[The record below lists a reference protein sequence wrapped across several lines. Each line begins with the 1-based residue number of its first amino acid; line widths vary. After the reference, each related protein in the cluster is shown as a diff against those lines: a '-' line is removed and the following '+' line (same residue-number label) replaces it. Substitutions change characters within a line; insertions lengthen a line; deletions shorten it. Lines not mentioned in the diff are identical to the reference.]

1 MYRPPRNTPIS
12 IPSSSFASRS
22 FHHGIEH
29 SRQPPSGKCNA
40 TSMDIDSSP
49 TEVKNPIQADTESQ
63 KVNNF
68 KNVPSVEEKAKPSQL
83 ASSRFDSWLIQNV
96 RKITSKTY
104 PANKAPLFK
113 LENTLEAAQINTAIL
128 ERFDWNFE
136 KAIDAQHNTIMQAGS
151 EYRPLEDLESIF
163 KHHKDWE
170 KLKVLLTK
178 GVVYGF
184 DKDKVYTEEMRKSD
198 LANEMKKGNS
208 KSTHGLE
215 DVIMKNYT
223 KEITRAW
230 MIPFLKSSLM
240 KVVGVGVIPIGV
252 ASQWTMDKDN
262 NRVIKNRTTHN
273 LSNKMKSGF
282 SWNGMLDEDLMEPCL
297 FGWCLVRI
305 LHRIHDIRQRHPE
318 SGIFIS
324 KIDLDAAF
332 RRLHVCT
339 DHALLSTTVI
349 EQIAYFLSRLPFG
362 TSEGPG
368 KHDIPSN
375 MCVELAQMIMDDPT
389 WDPKDLHSPRAADI
403 PEVKRLP
410 AEIPFGQAHPLKVTI
425 DDPKDSYVDGF
436 IDDLISIILDQMN
449 FPERGRHAVALALH
463 TFFRPTNPDDP
474 VPRDDILSLRK
485 LLAEG
490 GLEETKMVLGWFI
503 DTRRFI
509 IKLARDKATR
519 WIMDIDDL
527 ITKISEK
534 EPVTT
539 KELESM
545 IGKLN
550 TASYIHSEGRFFM
563 SRIRYSL
570 KVSKMNRGSTKLPRK
585 VLLDL
590 LLWKKFL
597 NTLTERGRSINHITY
612 TLPRWFTKQDASEF
626 AIGGFNCTGLSWRYI
641 IPSAWVKLIHIN
653 VLEFLAVMVTTW
665 MSILQ
670 LGFVDEDGIKF
681 LAQTDNT
688 SALGWLKGSTRY
700 DKSNKLSTVLREKIG
715 RKFAELL
722 SDAGISHYSQHV
734 AGINNE
740 IADHLSRNIEMSH
753 SQQISSI
760 NSQFSKSCPENLRI
774 VELPEEILSWIL
786 SFWQESTQ
794 IMALPKA
801 QKTRLLAAA
810 ESGTNSQPKGT
821 LTLSSEINLHQKLLR
836 SSVLSRTS
844 SDITTVA
851 DKLGMNFE
859 DRRFVPSSTQYL
871 RRSDHWDSTIQ
882 SETPEEICTPSSAA
896 S

>member
-1 MYRPPRNTPIS
+1 MYRPPRNTPLLL
-12 IPSSSFASRS
+12 PPRAPNDQTRN
-22 FHHGIEH
+22 G
-29 SRQPPSGKCNA
+29 SRQLEVPPSGKCKTENI
-40 TSMDIDSSP
+40 MEIDSTSDCEIPTIPHKIETPSKSPSP
-49 TEVKNPIQADTESQ
+49 TNHHPEPH
-63 KVNNF
+63 
-68 KNVPSVEEKAKPSQL
+68 L
-83 ASSRFDSWLIQNV
+83 ASPLAKSKLDSWLIQNV

-113 LENTLEAAQINTAIL
+113 LENTLEAATINTAIL
-128 ERFDWNFE
+128 KSYDWNFE
-136 KAIDAQHNTIMQAGS
+136 KAIDAQQNSILQVGS
-151 EYRPLEDLESIF
+151 EYRPLEDLEDIF
-163 KHHKDWE
+163 SHHKDWKKFE
-170 KLKVLLTK
+170 TLLTK
-178 GVVYGF
+178 GVEYSF

-208 KSTHGLE
+208 KNTHGLE
-215 DVIMKNYT
+215 EVIMANYT
-223 KEITRAW
+223 KEIVRGW
-230 MIPFLKSSLM
+230 MIPFLKTSLM
-240 KVVGVGVIPIGV
+240 KVVGVGVVPIGI

-273 LSNKMKSGF
+273 LSNKMKSGH

-305 LHRIHDIRQRHPE
+305 LHRIHDIRQRKPK
-318 SGIFIS
+318 SRIFIS

-339 DHALLSTTVI
+339 DHALLSTTII
-349 EQIAYFLSRLPFG
+349 EQIAYFLGRLSFG
-362 TSEGPG
+362 GSDGPG

-375 MCVELAQMIMDDPT
+375 MCVELAQKIVDDPT
-389 WDPKDLHSPRAADI
+389 WDPKELYSPRAAQI
-403 PEVKRLP
+403 PADKRLP
-410 AEIPFGQAHPLKVTI
+410 DDIPFGKAHPLKVKIEDEKDCYI
-425 DDPKDSYVDGF
+425 DSF
-436 IDDLISIILDQMN
+436 IDDLISIILDELGL
-449 FPERGRHAVALALH
+449 PERGRNAVALALH

-509 IKLARDKATR
+509 IKLARDKAAR
-519 WIMDIDDL
+519 WILDIDD
-527 ITKISEK
+527 IIAKISAK
-534 EPVTT
+534 EPVST
-539 KELESM
+539 KEIESL

-570 KVSKMNRGSTKLPRK
+570 KVSKINKGKAKLPRK
-585 VLLDL
+585 VHLDL

-597 NTLTERGRSINHITY
+597 AKLSERGRSINHITY
-612 TLPRWFTKQDASEF
+612 TLPLWFTKQDASEF
-626 AIGGFNCTGLSWRYI
+626 ALGGFNCTGLSWQYI
-641 IPSAWVKLIHIN
+641 IPKAWVKLIHIN
-653 VLEFLAVMVTTW
+653 VLEFLAVLITTW

-700 DKSNKLSTVLREKIG
+700 DKNNKLSTVLREKIG

-734 AGINNE
+734 AGVNNE
-740 IADHLSRNIEMSH
+740 IADHLSRNVEMSH

-760 NSQFSKSCPENLRI
+760 LSKFPKFCPDNLRI

-794 IMALPKA
+794 IMVLPKA

-821 LTLSSEINLHQKLLR
+821 LTLSSEISQNQKSLR
-836 SSVLSRTS
+836 SLVLSRTS
-844 SDITTVA
+844 SDVTTLA
-851 DKLGMNFE
+851 KKIRMNFE
-859 DRRFVPSSTQYL
+859 DHRFVPNSTQYL
-871 RRSDHWDSTIQ
+871 RRSDQWDSMIP
-882 SETPEEICTPSSAA
+882 SEISEEKCTHSSDEL
-896 S
+896 